1 MLQYAL
7 NPLPDDRY
15 GIYAGQTLLATIG
28 DYDEARMILHHLAA
42 KQLMNA
48 GTNQVTLT
56 QLPPNHQP
64 TTPLVA

>member
-1 MLQYAL
+1 MLQYSL

-42 KQLMNA
+42 KQLTIA
-48 GTNQVTLT
+48 EVNQETLR
-56 QLPPNHQP
+56 LPANHQP
-64 TTPLVA
+64 SSPLVA